1 MKRGTK
7 IAAALGLGA
16 AALAGG
22 AWYAYSEAFRA
33 DPRRTADPREIPAGS
48 GYDECR
54 EASLQNIDALMET
67 PYERVS
73 IRSRDGLK
81 LRGKLYEDRE
91 GAPVLLFFHGYRSTA
106 ERDGSGGFTLCQKN
120 GWTALMADQR
130 GHGESQG
137 RTISFGIQE
146 RWDVLDWIDWAVSRF
161 GEETPI
167 FLVGVSMGAATVLM
181 ASALDLPP
189 QVKGIWADCSYSSPE
204 AVLRHTI
211 RRRHLPE
218 GLAWAFTRLGGRL
231 FGGFDIKEAA
241 PLEAVKEAR
250 VPILL
255 IHGQA
260 DTMVPHA
267 MAQELKDACAAPVTF
282 LSVPRAPHGMS
293 FYLDNAAYT
302 QAVEKLVS
310 DNL

>member
-16 AALAGG
+16 TALAGG

-54 EASLQNIDALMET
+54 EASLQNIDALMEI

-106 ERDGSGGFTLCQKN
+106 ERDGSGGFSLCREK
-120 GWTALMADQR
+120 GWNAMMADQR
-130 GHGESQG
+130 AHGESQG
-137 RTISFGIQE
+137 KTITFGAKE
-146 RWDVLDWIDWAVSRF
+146 RYDVLDWVNWAVRRF
-161 GEETPI
+161 GEDQEI
-167 FLVGVSMGAATVLM
+167 YLVGVSMGAATVLM
-181 ASALDLPP
+181 AAGLGLPP
-189 QVKGIWADCSYSSPE
+189 QVKGVWADCGYSSTE
-204 AVLRHTI
+204 GVLRHMI
-211 RRRHLPE
+211 RRWNLPE
-218 GLAWAFTRLGGRL
+218 TLTFGAARLGGRI
-231 FGGFDIKEAA
+231 FGGFDVREIT
-241 PLEAVKEAR
+241 PLEAVKKAK

-255 IHGQA
+255 IHGE
-260 DTMVPHA
+260 DDNVVPRH
-267 MAQELKDACAAPVTF
+267 MAEEIREACAAPVEIV
-282 LSVPRAPHGMS
+282 SVPGAHHGMS
-293 FYLDNAAYT
+293 FYTDNAQYRS
-302 QAVEKLVS
+302 AVERLIEG
-310 DNL
+310 